1 MALVNQV
8 TKKVK
13 MSLDLVVKYQ
23 ILTYCYLNDISVTN
37 SDLDCL
43 TLLAIEGETE
53 LTEFCNLG
61 YDNDIFKSPQSV
73 RNAITKAEK
82 KDLVLKNG
90 DGRKTIE
97 INPDMAIQTKAPI
110 LLDFKFAA
118 IESKEG

>member
-8 TKKVK
+8 TKKVR
-13 MSLDLVVKYQ
+13 MSLSSVVKYQ

-82 KDLVLKNG
+82 KNLVLKNG

-118 IESKEG
+118 VESKEG

>member
-8 TKKVK
+8 TKKVR
-13 MSLDLVVKYQ
+13 MSLSSVVKYQ

-82 KDLVLKNG
+82 KNLVLKNG

-97 INPDMAIQTKAPI
+97 INPGMAIQTKAPI

-118 IESKEG
+118 VESKEE

>member
-13 MSLDLVVKYQ
+13 MSLTSVVKYQ
-23 ILTYCYLNDISVTN
+23 VLTYCYLNDINVTN

-43 TLLAIEGETE
+43 TLLALEGETE

-61 YDNDIFKSPQSV
+61 YDNDVFKSPQSV

-82 KDLVLKNG
+82 KGLVVKHG
-90 DGRKTIE
+90 DGRKVIE
-97 INPDMAIQTKAPI
+97 INPEMSIQTAPPI

-118 IESKEG
+118 VESKEK

>member
-8 TKKVK
+8 TKKVR
-13 MSLDLVVKYQ
+13 MSLSSVVKYQ

-82 KDLVLKNG
+82 KNLVLKNG

-97 INPDMAIQTKAPI
+97 INPGMAIQTKAPI

-118 IESKEG
+118 VESKEG

>member
-13 MSLDLVVKYQ
+13 MSLTSVVKYQ
-23 ILTYCYLNDISVTN
+23 ILTYCYLNDINVTN

-43 TLLAIEGETE
+43 TLLALEGETE

-82 KDLVLKNG
+82 KGLVVKHG
-90 DGRKTIE
+90 DGRKVIE
-97 INPDMAIQTKAPI
+97 ISPEMSVQTTPPI

-118 IESKEG
+118 VESKEK

>member
-8 TKKVK
+8 TKKVR
-13 MSLDLVVKYQ
+13 MSLSSVVKYH

-82 KDLVLKNG
+82 KDLVVKRG

-118 IESKEG
+118 VESKEG

>member
-13 MSLDLVVKYQ
+13 MSLISVVKYQ
-23 ILTYCYLNDISVTN
+23 ILTYCYLNSIDVTN

-82 KDLVLKNG
+82 KELVLKRG
-90 DGRKTIE
+90 EGRKI
-97 INPDMAIQTKAPI
+97 ISVNPVMSIQTNLPV

-118 IESKEG
+118 VESEEK

>member
-8 TKKVK
+8 TKKVR
-13 MSLDLVVKYQ
+13 MSLSSVVKYQ

-82 KDLVLKNG
+82 KNLVLKNG

-97 INPDMAIQTKAPI
+97 INPGMAIQTKPPI

-118 IESKEG
+118 VESKEG

>member
-8 TKKVK
+8 TKKVR
-13 MSLDLVVKYQ
+13 MDLSSVVKYQ

-43 TLLAIEGETE
+43 TLLAIEGGTE

-82 KDLVLKNG
+82 KDLVVKRG
-90 DGRKTIE
+90 YGRKTIE

-118 IESKEG
+118 VESKEG

>member
-13 MSLDLVVKYQ
+13 MSLTSVVKYQ
-23 ILTYCYLNDISVTN
+23 ILTYCYLNDINVTN

-43 TLLAIEGETE
+43 TLLALEGETE

-61 YDNDIFKSPQSV
+61 YDNDVFKSPQSV

-82 KDLVLKNG
+82 KGLVVKHG
-90 DGRKTIE
+90 DGRKVIE
-97 INPDMAIQTKAPI
+97 INPEMSIQTTPPI

-118 IESKEG
+118 IESKEK

>member
-13 MSLDLVVKYQ
+13 MSLTSVVKYQ
-23 ILTYCYLNDISVTN
+23 ILTYCYLNDIDVTN

-82 KDLVLKNG
+82 KELVLKRG
-90 DGRKTIE
+90 EGRKI
-97 INPDMAIQTKAPI
+97 ISVNPVMSVQTNLPI

-118 IESKEG
+118 IESQEK

>member
-118 IESKEG
+118 IESKEE

>member
-13 MSLDLVVKYQ
+13 MSLTSVVKYQ
-23 ILTYCYLNDISVTN
+23 ILTYCYLNDINVTN

-43 TLLAIEGETE
+43 TLLALEGETE

-61 YDNDIFKSPQSV
+61 YDNDVFKSPQSV

-82 KDLVLKNG
+82 KGLVVKHG
-90 DGRKTIE
+90 DGRKVIE
-97 INPDMAIQTKAPI
+97 INPEMSIQTTPPI

-118 IESKEG
+118 VESKEK

>member
-8 TKKVK
+8 TKKVR
-13 MSLDLVVKYQ
+13 MDLSSVVKYQ
-23 ILTYCYLNDISVTN
+23 ILTYCYLNYISVTN

-43 TLLAIEGETE
+43 TLLAIECETE

-82 KDLVLKNG
+82 KDLVVKRG

-97 INPDMAIQTKAPI
+97 VNPDMAIQTKAPI

-118 IESKEG
+118 VESKEG

>member
-13 MSLDLVVKYQ
+13 MSLTSVVKYQ
-23 ILTYCYLNDISVTN
+23 ILTYCYLNSIDVTN

-82 KDLVLKNG
+82 KELVLKRG
-90 DGRKTIE
+90 EGRKI
-97 INPDMAIQTKAPI
+97 ISVNPVMSIQTNLPI

-118 IESKEG
+118 IESQEK

>member
-13 MSLDLVVKYQ
+13 MSLTSVVKYQ
-23 ILTYCYLNDISVTN
+23 ILTYCYLNDIDVTN

-53 LTEFCNLG
+53 LTEFCNMG

-82 KDLVLKNG
+82 KELVLKRG
-90 DGRKTIE
+90 EGRKI
-97 INPDMAIQTKAPI
+97 ISVNPVMSVQTNLPI

-118 IESKEG
+118 IESQEK

>member
-8 TKKVK
+8 TKKVR
-13 MSLDLVVKYQ
+13 MSLYSVVKYQ

-82 KDLVLKNG
+82 KDLVVKRG
-90 DGRKTIE
+90 DGLKTIE

-118 IESKEG
+118 VESKEG

>member
-13 MSLDLVVKYQ
+13 MSLTSVVKYQ
-23 ILTYCYLNDISVTN
+23 ILTYCYLNSIDVTN

-82 KDLVLKNG
+82 KELVLKRG
-90 DGRKTIE
+90 EGRKI
-97 INPDMAIQTKAPI
+97 ISVNPVMSIQTNLPV

-118 IESKEG
+118 VESEEK

>member
-13 MSLDLVVKYQ
+13 MSLTSVVKYQ
-23 ILTYCYLNDISVTN
+23 ILTYCYLNDINVTN

-43 TLLAIEGETE
+43 TLLALEGETE

-82 KDLVLKNG
+82 KGLVVKHG
-90 DGRKTIE
+90 DGRKVIE
-97 INPDMAIQTKAPI
+97 ISPQMSVQTAAPI

-118 IESKEG
+118 VEFKEK